1 MVSND
6 VRSMLEESMAPA
18 EWTWLRSHAVA
29 GRMVVVSRS
38 LDLLT
43 VGEAL
48 AADNTSQVQ
57 AWLDE
62 GLVSVATQEEIDK
75 RDRLPGKT
83 ETMAAIVQPF
93 VLVPAME
100 ELEEA

>member
-1 MVSND
+1 MSND

-29 GRMVVVSRS
+29 GRMVVVSPL
-38 LDLLT
+38 LDLVE
-43 VGEAL
+43 VGVAL

-62 GLVSVATQEEIDK
+62 GLVSVATQDEIDK

-83 ETMAAIVQPF
+83 EMMAAIVQPF

-100 ELEEA
+100 EA

>member
-1 MVSND
+1 M
-6 VRSMLEESMAPA
+6 
-18 EWTWLRSHAVA
+18 
-29 GRMVVVSRS
+29 
-38 LDLLT
+38 
-43 VGEAL
+43 
-48 AADNTSQVQ
+48 
-57 AWLDE
+57 
-62 GLVSVATQEEIDK
+62 SVATQEEIDK